1 MSRAMPTRFLAL
13 GAALALAACNSPDTA
28 SETANS
34 AKADAAMSDAGDHL
48 KEGLGQIG
56 NAATDVASGV
66 TAGGK
71 VLVKKSKDAASDAA
85 SDVSTAASK
94 ASSKLKD

>member
-1 MSRAMPTRFLAL
+1 MDRRFLAL
-13 GAALALAACNSPDTA
+13 AAVLALAACNKPDTA

-34 AKADAAMSDAGDHL
+34 ARADAAMSDAGDHL
-48 KEGLGQIG
+48 KEGLGKIG
-56 NAATDVASGV
+56 DAATDVASGV
-66 TAGGK
+66 AAGGK
-71 VLVKKSKDAASDAA
+71 VLVKKSRDAASDAA